1 MTPKCYQK
9 VCKND
14 TFSRVTPNMKNYDWT
29 AQAAAD
35 GGSSDPENH
44 EKNRKN
50 DLRANTLHALVFFEK
65 DSKKVPKLVP

>member
-1 MTPKCYQK
+1 MTPKCSQK

-14 TFSRVTPNMKNYDWT
+14 TISRATPNMKNCDWT

-44 EKNRKN
+44 KKTEKTTC
-50 DLRANTLHALVFFEK
+50 DPTLSTHSFFFEK
-65 DSKKVPKLVP
+65 VTKKVPKLVP

>member
-1 MTPKCYQK
+1 MIQKCYQK

-14 TFSRVTPNMKNYDWT
+14 TFSRVIPNMKNYDWT

-44 EKNRKN
+44 EQNRKK
-50 DLRANTLHALVFFEK
+50 DLRANTLHALVFVSK
-65 DSKKVPKLVP
+65 LTKKVPKSVP